1 VRTRIASGG
10 YASNFAVENFIVI
23 EQRGSGGVQIST
35 LGITVIKV
43 EHIGSFTISLISW

>member
-10 YASNFAVENFIVI
+10 YASNFAVQNFIVI

-35 LGITVIKV
+35 LSGTVIKMN
-43 EHIGSFTISLISW
+43 HNGSFTISLISW